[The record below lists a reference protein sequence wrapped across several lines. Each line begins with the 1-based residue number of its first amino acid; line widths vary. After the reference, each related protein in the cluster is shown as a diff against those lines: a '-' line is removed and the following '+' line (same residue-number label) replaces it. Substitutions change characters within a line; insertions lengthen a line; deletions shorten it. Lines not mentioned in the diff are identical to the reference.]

1 MADAG
6 ERSRPDWHGR
16 RHGRRLTSHRQ
27 SLVAERLPLLRV
39 PRPHEAQTINPAE
52 LFPQRP
58 SAIWLE
64 VGFGNGEHLA
74 EQARRHPEIGFI
86 GSEVFVNG
94 VASLLRHIERLG
106 LTNVRIFDDDV
117 RLLLGGLPE
126 ASIARMFLLFP
137 DPWPKARHAKRRFI
151 GPANLTI
158 LAHLLTD
165 GAELR
170 IATDDPGYARWT
182 LRHLCDRPEF
192 SWLAKGSADWRVPP
206 NDWVETRYQRKAVA
220 AGRQP
225 VFLRFE
231 RRSRHPIPEN
241 PCE

>member
-1 MADAG
+1 MGDAG
-6 ERSRPDWHGR
+6 SRSRLDWHGR

-27 SLVAERLPLLRV
+27 GLVAERLPLLRI
-39 PRPHEAQTINPAE
+39 PLPPEAHTIDPAV

-64 VGFGNGEHLA
+64 VGFGNGEHLV
-74 EQARRHPEIGFI
+74 EQARRHPEVGFI

-106 LTNVRIFDDDV
+106 LTNIRIFDNDA
-117 RLLLGGLPE
+117 RLLLRSLPA

-137 DPWPKARHAKRRFI
+137 DPWPKVRHAKRRFI
-151 GPANLTI
+151 GPANLPV
-158 LAHLLTD
+158 LAHLLAD

-170 IATDDPGYARWT
+170 IATDDPGYVRWT
-182 LRHLCDRPEF
+182 LRQLCDLREF
-192 SWLAKGSADWRVPP
+192 SWLAKRSRDWREPP
-206 NDWVETRYQRKAVA
+206 DDWVETRYQRKAVA
-220 AGRQP
+220 AGRRP
-225 VFLRFE
+225 IFLRFE